1 MSEPVIQCP
10 NCGEQFPLDAAF
22 REHFEHERQQAV
34 ANALTQERETAKAVQ
49 QARERQLREDIEQQ
63 QRQELAN
70 LVAELDESKRALASQ
85 EQDHQRALERE
96 RNTVNEQ
103 AEQHYRLEIQEKD
116 EELRRMGDQLAAMER
131 RTRQGSMEL
140 QGEALEVWLK
150 QQLQAAFPQDSIDD
164 VKKGQRGADLVQQV
178 VDSRG
183 RCGAIVWESKN
194 TKAWNADWIEK
205 LREDVSRE
213 GADLGVIVS
222 VALPQ
227 GVRSFDRID
236 GVWVCNVDCA
246 PALGGVL
253 RQQLVAIAGHKR
265 AMTGREGKMESV
277 YAYLVGEQFRDRVER
292 IVSTWEAL
300 RNQVDAEE
308 RAMQRQWKER
318 RKQLNIMIDVTTDMY
333 TDISAIIGAE
343 QLPEVGGLSIS
354 ALPSGEEEREVS

>member
-1 MSEPVIQCP
+1 
-10 NCGEQFPLDAAF
+10 
-22 REHFEHERQQAV
+22 
-34 ANALTQERETAKAVQ
+34 
-49 QARERQLREDIEQQ
+49 
-63 QRQELAN
+63 
-70 LVAELDESKRALASQ
+70 
-85 EQDHQRALERE
+85 
-96 RNTVNEQ
+96 
-103 AEQHYRLEIQEKD
+103 
-116 EELRRMGDQLAAMER
+116 MGDQLAAMER